1 MAESARQLLEGIARA
16 LAEDVAPHVGDRF
29 AQMQCKAAAELLG
42 NLAAELDWAPEP
54 IEQRNRELR
63 ELLEALRRAGW
74 PTDAAGEPTDS
85 PALHQ
90 ARLLDELRS
99 ALRWLA
105 ERPPETREA
114 VDAMLRDDL
123 ERQVAALRR
132 GMFR

>member
-1 MAESARQLLEGIARA
+1 MTESARQLLEGIARA
-16 LAEDVAPHVGDRF
+16 LAEDVSPHVDDRF

-42 NLAAELDWAPEP
+42 NLAAELDWAPGP
-54 IEQRNRELR
+54 IEERNRELH
-63 ELLEALRRAGW
+63 ELIGALHRAGW
-74 PTDAAGEPTDS
+74 PTDASGEPADS
-85 PALHQ
+85 PALQQ

-99 ALRWLA
+99 ALRWLP
-105 ERPPETREA
+105 ERPPEVREA